1 MDGRSRSLR
10 ATVLFHYH
18 SILQRRVV
26 CGTAQTR
33 RNISA
38 RVSNALHSR
47 PMPEDAFFESV
58 SRMPETIQHMKFS
71 AGHDGKLHSRWGLL
85 AVLHT
90 SFIFTTFHLQAL
102 GCHLGL
108 ILLRFWRVLGSF
120 FRDFGPLGRR
130 NAGTDFELK
139 TQAIPV
145 AVQNEFMQF

>member
-1 MDGRSRSLR
+1 M
-10 ATVLFHYH
+10 LFGPSWWPLGHFGMIFWLYFY
-18 SILQRRVV
+18 
-26 CGTAQTR
+26 TA
-33 RNISA
+33 N
-38 RVSNALHSR
+38 
-47 PMPEDAFFESV
+47 D
-58 SRMPETIQHMKFS
+58 
-71 AGHDGKLHSRWGLL
+71 
-85 AVLHT
+85 
-90 SFIFTTFHLQAL
+90 IFTTFHLQAL

>member
-1 MDGRSRSLR
+1 MGPLSSMVAVEVFGQRFF
-10 ATVLFHYH
+10 FHYH

-71 AGHDGKLHSRWGLL
+71 ACHDGKLHSRWGLL

-90 SFIFTTFHLQAL
+90 YLVLLLFI
-102 GCHLGL
+102 
-108 ILLRFWRVLGSF
+108 
-120 FRDFGPLGRR
+120 
-130 NAGTDFELK
+130 
-139 TQAIPV
+139 
-145 AVQNEFMQF
+145 

>member
-1 MDGRSRSLR
+1 M
-10 ATVLFHYH
+10 LFFM
-18 SILQRRVV
+18 SPLDQFFVNFERVWE
-26 CGTAQTR
+26 
-33 RNISA
+33 
-38 RVSNALHSR
+38 ALW
-47 PMPEDAFFESV
+47 AFLVALGALWDDFLV
-58 SRMPETIQHMKFS
+58 KFLN
-71 AGHDGKLHSRWGLL
+71 D
-85 AVLHT
+85 
-90 SFIFTTFHLQAL
+90 IFTTFHLQAL